1 MLYGTSNLCDRSH
14 TAGQDL
20 EMSIYV
26 TGNKVRDTTKMLNA
40 YILKR
45 LRIPW
50 KLKHVVNVHPRA
62 SISKPKMWQL
72 FLENHI
78 YVKILFKKMEVTNN
92 MSITLFS

>member
-1 MLYGTSNLCDRSH
+1 MLYGTSNLWDRSH

-45 LRIPW
+45 LRVPCI
-50 KLKHVVNVHPRA
+50 KRLL
-62 SISKPKMWQL
+62 QL
-72 FLENHI
+72 
-78 YVKILFKKMEVTNN
+78 
-92 MSITLFS
+92 